1 MALSRRSLLSLVPP
15 ALLLAALPG
24 LAQAANVPIKPLP
37 RGKRPKIGITLH
49 PYYSFVANIVGNTA
63 DVVPLISSDANPHGY
78 TPQADDM
85 KRCTT
90 LDVLVVNGIGHDEWA
105 FEIVKAAGRAD
116 NLPLIFSNAGVAL
129 IPIGGDQSNA
139 KVVNPHTFV
148 STTAAVQQVYEIAR
162 QLAVLVPA
170 NANLYRQNA
179 AAYALRIRKLRADFM
194 AKIAKRD
201 VSTFR
206 CATMH
211 AGYGYLMQEF
221 GLKTSAIIEP
231 RHGVS
236 PTARQLAVTIDA
248 IKAANVQVLFAEK
261 YFAQAKLAETIQNAT
276 GAKIYALSHISS
288 GPYTADKFEVEM
300 KENLDTLYTAIESVT
315 KPRAA

>member
-1 MALSRRSLLSLVPP
+1 MALSRRKLLSFVPP
-15 ALLLAALPG
+15 ALLIAALPG
-24 LAQAANVPIKPLP
+24 LARAAAPIRPVA
-37 RGKRPKIGITLH
+37 RGKRLKIGITLH
-49 PYYSFVANIVGNTA
+49 PYYSFVANIVGNRA

-85 KRCTT
+85 KRALS

-105 FEIVKAAGRAD
+105 FQIIKAAGRE
-116 NLPLIFSNAGVAL
+116 NTLPLIFSNAGVAL

-148 STTAAVQQVYEIAR
+148 STTAAVQQVYEISR
-162 QLAVLVPA
+162 QLAAMDPA
-170 NANLYRQNA
+170 NANFYRQNA
-179 AAYALRIRKLRADFM
+179 SAYALRIRKLRADFM
-194 AKIAKRD
+194 ARIAKRD

-261 YFAQAKLAETIQNAT
+261 YFAQAKLAETIQTAT

>member
-1 MALSRRSLLSLVPP
+1 MALSRRKLLSLVPP
-15 ALLLAALPG
+15 ALLIAALPG
-24 LAQAANVPIKPLP
+24 LAQAAAPIRPVA
-37 RGKRPKIGITLH
+37 RGKRLKVGITLH
-49 PYYSFVANIVGNTA
+49 PYYSFVANIVGNRA

-85 KRCTT
+85 KRALS

-105 FEIVKAAGRAD
+105 FQIIKAAGRE
-116 NLPLIFSNAGVAL
+116 NTLPLIFSNAGVAL

-162 QLAVLVPA
+162 QLAVMDPA
-170 NANLYRQNA
+170 NANFYRQNA
-179 AAYALRIRKLRADFM
+179 SAYALRIRKLRADFM
-194 AKIAKRD
+194 ARIAKRD

-236 PTARQLAVTIDA
+236 PTPRQLAVTIDE
-248 IKAANVQVLFAEK
+248 IKAAKVQVLFAEK
-261 YFAQAKLAETIQNAT
+261 YFAQAKLAETIQTAT